1 MPQIP
6 LAGLLCYACA
16 MTEDDLIAFALSL
29 PEATEGMHF
38 GTRDFRVR
46 TKIFLTLP
54 NEGYC
59 VVKLT
64 PDQQAMALELSPDV
78 ILPVPGGWGERGW
91 TRLLHAVADDL
102 RVRSLVEQ
110 GWKNAAPKSLIS
122 KL

>member
-1 MPQIP
+1 
-6 LAGLLCYACA
+6 

-64 PDQQAMALELSPDV
+64 QDQQAMALELSPTSSC
-78 ILPVPGGWGERGW
+78 PFRAAGASAAG
-91 TRLLHAVADDL
+91 
-102 RVRSLVEQ
+102 Q
-110 GWKNAAPKSLIS
+110 GCFTPSPTI
-122 KL
+122 